1 MYWQSCRN
9 SEITPANVVLR
20 KTFNEHGNTAI
31 FPQKVIGNWL
41 SPIDCDRVKYF
52 DR

>member
-31 FPQKVIGNWL
+31 FPHKVISNCL
-41 SPIDCDRVKYF
+41 CPINCDRVRYC
-52 DR
+52 D